1 MASTAP
7 SFEKGWIQPLVPQF
21 LYFWLFFSGW
31 EPWALAKR
39 CLFQW
44 NFIKYEYKGDE
55 IIVAFRITIFYGNHS
70 FQNVSVS
77 SPGLVS
83 LGCDNMDTEMNSFTT
98 PEAVSLVR
106 VLAWLASGE
115 VSFLGL
121 QTVAMFT
128 CAHSTSSLNTYR
140 ERKGGLSSVSLY
152 NDTNPILRAL
162 PSWLHLN
169 LFTCQR
175 PHLQIPA
182 L

>member
-7 SFEKGWIQPLVPQF
+7 SFEKGCIQPLVPQF
-21 LYFWLFFSGW
+21 LYIWLLFSGW
-31 EPWALAKR
+31 GPWALAKR

-44 NFIKYEYKGDE
+44 RFIKYEYKGE
-55 IIVAFRITIFYGNHS
+55 ETIVAFRTTIFYGNHS

-77 SPGLVS
+77 LPGLGS
-83 LGCDNMDTEMNSFTT
+83 LGCDNMDTEMNYFTT
-98 PEAVSLVR
+98 PEAVSLIR

-115 VSFLGL
+115 VSLLGL
-121 QTVAMFT
+121 QTMAIFM
-128 CAHSTSSLNTYR
+128 CAHSTSSLSTYR
-140 ERKGGLSSVSLY
+140 ERSSGLSIVSFY
-152 NDTNPILRAL
+152 NDTNPILKAL

-169 LFTCQR
+169 LFTSQR